1 MRSEFKLAKET
12 SERQNF
18 LKSAADSFFN
28 FLHTSFSEK
37 LEGLFQI
44 DDKPSR
50 FSVVLTVF
58 NQFDKLS
65 GRDVMS
71 MNAFLTKVLSSNCV
85 ILCQNFITRRM
96 LLNVEG
102 MAPKSPYTAKVE
114 VFRFK
119 PRISFENFNLG
130 FSVVEFKKYLQ
141 RRLDRRILIDRRI
154 AMNPHMKPDET
165 QAISLSGNFS

>member
-12 SERQNF
+12 SECQNF

-58 NQFDKLS
+58 NQFGKLS

-71 MNAFLTKVLSSNCV
+71 MNAFLTKVLSSDCV

-102 MAPKSPYTAKVE
+102 MAPKSPYTIVINYKKGLM
-114 VFRFK
+114 FRF
-119 PRISFENFNLG
+119 ISVANPPPPTGFNCSIHL
-130 FSVVEFKKYLQ
+130 FKVRGAK
-141 RRLDRRILIDRRI
+141 
-154 AMNPHMKPDET
+154 AV
-165 QAISLSGNFS
+165 AFCC